1 MFLNALRERNRELFL
16 EVCIHASMA
25 NEILEEEE
33 KEMVYAYCR
42 EMNIEEHIPDIGSFE
57 VLVTKLSEQAG
68 ESEKKIIALE
78 ILGLVRADGNFDQKE
93 RSFFDKLIKGLQ
105 IEPDIA
111 DKLEGLLEQYT
122 AVYKELYAAIY
133 E

>member
-1 MFLNALRERNRELFL
+1 MLYGKGTGNYFWRY
-16 EVCIHASMA
+16 VS
-25 NEILEEEE
+25 
-33 KEMVYAYCR
+33 
-42 EMNIEEHIPDIGSFE
+42 
-57 VLVTKLSEQAG
+57 TSEQAG

-105 IEPDIA
+105 IEPDIV

-122 AVYKELYAAIY
+122 AVYKGLYVAIY